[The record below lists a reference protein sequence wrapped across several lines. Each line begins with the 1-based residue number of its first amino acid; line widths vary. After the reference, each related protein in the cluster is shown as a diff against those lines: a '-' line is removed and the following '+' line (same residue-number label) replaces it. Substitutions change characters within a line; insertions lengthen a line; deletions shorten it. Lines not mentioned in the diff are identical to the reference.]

1 MKLILICRGS
11 PLPAS
16 KEEDTRNS
24 ESGNQDSVL
33 ALTEANLWMKSVIDA
48 VHEDIQN
55 RNRSKR
61 VEIDAQSVSSSC
73 QTARGSIPWYLTNL
87 HLFQANGSVLVE
99 MQKLTTWQKE

>member
-1 MKLILICRGS
+1 MAETKLSPLAQQETAEAKQSS

-61 VEIDAQSVSSSC
+61 VEIDAQS
-73 QTARGSIPWYLTNL
+73 
-87 HLFQANGSVLVE
+87 LVE
-99 MQKLTTWQKE
+99 RETEKRFTRGAESRELFGRYS